1 MQRPQRGLA
10 RHLWP
15 VPVRAAQVRRRCGG
29 LLPGRPDAAAA
40 HTTAPHAAAGHFV
53 HLREEDRRLPGGHGR
68 DDDAGGVREVVRG
81 AAADGTADATADEA
95 ANATAHGAA
104 DGAADG
110 ATNTAADE
118 AANAADAAAC
128 CANAATN
135 APGRRLLHR
144 LRQRHARGLQT
155 AERHGLLPAAGR
167 DHGQVR
173 GALRGLLPSGG
184 AHAAA
189 DAAADAGAD
198 AGAAV

>member
-1 MQRPQRGLA
+1 VQRPQRGLA

-53 HLREEDRRLPGGHGR
+53 HLREEDRRLPGGHGW

-95 ANATAHGAA
+95 ANA
-104 DGAADG
+104 
-110 ATNTAADE
+110 
-118 AANAADAAAC
+118 ADAAAC
-128 CANAATN
+128 CANAATH

-155 AERHGLLPAAGR
+155 AERHELLPAAGR
-167 DHGQVR
+167 DHRQVR